1 MGFGLLFLG
10 YFIATL
16 MSNHPYGWATQIVG
30 FYLIFLALARLWEYK
45 HSFKRCLWPLVLMT
59 LCQAF
64 LGFRYLF
71 GETQANDIVSL
82 FESIEIDSLV
92 NVVFVTVLMVFHF
105 LLFSSIR
112 EIALDVE
119 DELIVKLARRTF
131 CIVAVYFFF
140 NITVAFL
147 PRTGSA
153 MPTLTLILVLAGIL
167 YPLFVLHLLF
177 RCYARICAPEDKEMV
192 QKPSRFAFINRMREK
207 RENADDRIEEMFK
220 KSNSK
225 ENQKK

>member
-10 YFIATL
+10 YFVATL

-30 FYLIFLALARLWEYK
+30 FYLIFLALARLREYK

-64 LGFRYLF
+64 FGYRYLF
-71 GETQANDIVSL
+71 AEATPDVPAL
-82 FESIEIDSLV
+82 FASIRLDDLI
-92 NVVFVTVLMVFHF
+92 NVVFVTALMILHF

-119 DELIVKLARRTF
+119 DERIVNLSQRNF
-131 CIVAVYFFF
+131 YIVGAYFLF

-177 RCYARICAPEDKEMV
+177 HCYTRICAPEDKDME

-207 RENADDRIEEMFK
+207 RRNADDRIEQMLK
-220 KSNSK
+220 KSDSK